1 MALFQKNPFIAPDIK
16 DVVAEKRSVVRTL
29 MLMFGAGVVLV
40 SVLLGGYQ
48 IGQWILWNTAP
59 QVVAPNLP
67 QETQP
72 LITVESRLREL
83 GGAGGGGSVDMG
95 SVVERTNELT
105 PKYKSSATVGASTT
119 PTVAD
124 RMKEL
129 GN

>member
-1 MALFQKNPFIAPDIK
+1 MAFFQKNPFIAPDIK
-16 DVVAEKRSVVRTL
+16 DVVAEKRSAVRTA
-29 MLMFGAGVVLV
+29 MLVFGAGVVLV

-59 QVVAPNLP
+59 EIVAPVLP
-67 QETQP
+67 GETQP

-83 GGAGGGGSVDMG
+83 GGSGGGPVDMG
-95 SVVERTNELT
+95 HVVARVNELS
-105 PKYKSSATVGASTT
+105 PKHKNTTASPSTT
-119 PTVAD
+119 PTVED